1 MSTGVTPPPAPKEP
15 AESVGQKKPF
25 WKKKRFIILAGIV
38 VFLVIVGACTGGNR
52 QQSGS
57 SIEPAPT
64 STAGQTTAP
73 ASEPAAAPPAPAPPA
88 KTEPEG
94 TAAQLQALAAAKG
107 YLVSGIGFSQASL
120 IAQLTSSYGN
130 QFAQA
135 DAEWAVAH
143 SGADWNEQAL
153 KAAKGYLTSGI
164 GFSQASLT
172 AQLTAASGNQ
182 FTQEQAEYAVAN
194 SGADWN
200 EQAVKAAKGYMKS
213 GMGFSRQSLI
223 DQLTSPYGNQF
234 TPEQAQYAAD
244 QVGLA

>member
-1 MSTGVTPPPAPKEP
+1 MSTGITPPPTPSIPP
-15 AESVGQKKPF
+15 AGEGRKKPL
-25 WKKKRFIILAGIV
+25 WKKKRFIIPAAIV
-38 VFLVIVGACTGGNR
+38 AFFLIVGACSGGSR

-57 SIEPAPT
+57 PASPAPT
-64 STAGQTTAP
+64 STEAPTPAP

-88 KTEPEG
+88 TTEPGG

-107 YLVSGIGFSQASL
+107 YLASGIGFSQASL
-120 IAQLTSSYGN
+120 TGQLTSSYGN

-172 AQLTAASGNQ
+172 AQLTSTSGNQ

-234 TPEQAQYAAD
+234 TLEQAQYAAD
-244 QVGLA
+244 QVGL